1 MIIKYKLGD
10 LAKDMALQN
19 KDVITV
25 LEPLEGQARKHTTVL
40 SEDELDFFFNAI
52 TLQRQVPNLD
62 AYFANDVLPENK
74 PKEEPQKKE
83 EAPKNE
89 AQKQTKPAQKEQT
102 VKKEQKSEQ
111 KPVQKQQQ
119 PQQQKQQKQQPQQQK
134 QQQPQQQKQQQ
145 PQQQSKPK
153 QQQKPAEKRDIEKSA
168 QKQLRRAE
176 AKGNQDQKTNVVQER
191 VSRVVDTRGS
201 EVDLSKYN
209 EKYDDMATQKG
220 ADTNNRKRGQNGVQG
235 NKQKFTNRQNKNR
248 QQYQKRE
255 TEAQRLQRLQLEKA
269 RHAQLKV
276 SIPDEISVGELAS
289 RLKVQAT
296 VVIKKLMS
304 LGVMASISE
313 LIDFDTASLV
323 ADELGAK
330 VEREVHVTIE
340 QRLNID
346 TENVEDAPETLVPRA
361 PVVVV
366 MGHVD
371 HGKTSILDYIRKSHV
386 QSGEAG
392 GITQH
397 IGAYRVKQGGKDIT
411 FLDTPGHEAFTAI
424 RARGASVTDI
434 AVLVIAADD
443 GIMPQTVEAINHAKA
458 ANVPIIVA
466 LNKIDRPEADPERV
480 KTSLTEYDLV
490 PEEWGGDVVCV
501 NVSAKTGEGIDELL
515 EMINLV
521 ADMQDLKANPDRLAL
536 GTVIESRLDK
546 GRGPVATILVQ
557 NGTLHN
563 GDIVIAGTAVGR
575 VRQMSDENGNLI
587 ESAGPSIPVEITG
600 LVEVPQ
606 AGDRFNAVEDEK
618 LARELV
624 EERRTAQQEERFKS
638 FSKVTLDT
646 LFSHIEEG
654 EVKELPIIIKADVQG
669 SCEAL
674 KQSLEKLSN
683 DEVRVRIIHMGV
695 GGVNASDI
703 MLADASGAIII
714 GFNVR
719 PDATATSQ
727 AEEKGVEMRMYR
739 IIYDAIDDVEKAL
752 KGMLAPKIRE
762 VDLGSAE
769 VRQVYKISSVGTI
782 AGCYVTKG
790 TITRNSI
797 IRVVRDGIIIY
808 DDNIASLRRFKDDV
822 REVAQGY
829 ECGISLGRFND
840 IKEGDILEAYTKEEY
855 REE

>member
-1 MIIKYKLGD
+1 MIIKYKVSD
-10 LAKDMALQN
+10 LAKDMGLSN
-19 KDVITV
+19 KDVLTV
-25 LEPLEGQARKHTTVL
+25 VNSFGGEEKKHASQLT
-40 SEDELDFFFNAI
+40 EEELDFFFNSV
-52 TLQRQVPNLD
+52 TKEHQVNSLE
-62 AYFANDVLPENK
+62 AYFVNVPEAKK
-74 PKEEPQKKE
+74 PEPKKE
-83 EAPKNE
+83 PEK
-89 AQKQTKPAQKEQT
+89 
-102 VKKEQKSEQ
+102 
-111 KPVQKQQQ
+111 
-119 PQQQKQQKQQPQQQK
+119 PQQQKPQQKQNKQQGQNQNQQQGQIQNQQQNQNNK
-134 QQQPQQQKQQQ
+134 QQKKQGNA
-145 PQQQSKPK
+145 
-153 QQQKPAEKRDIEKSA
+153 KPAEKHNIGKNAE
-168 QKQLRRAE
+168 KQLRRAE
-176 AKGNQDQKTNVVQER
+176 SKAAQQQGTTRIVVQER
-191 VSRVVDTRGS
+191 EKRVVDTRS
-201 EVDLSKYN
+201 AEVDLSKYN
-209 EKYDDMATQKG
+209 EKFDVMAAQKNG
-220 ADTNNRKRGQNGVQG
+220 EQNDRRAGKNNMHG
-235 NKQKFTNRQNKNR
+235 NRQKFTNRQAKGK
-248 QQYQKRE
+248 QQYQKKE
-255 TEAQRLQRLQLEKA
+255 TEAQKLQRLQLEKA

-276 SIPDEISVGELAS
+276 EIPDEISVGELAT
-289 RLKVQAT
+289 RLKVTAT

-313 LIDFDTASLV
+313 LIDFDTAALV

-330 VEREVHVTIE
+330 VEREVHVSIE
-340 QRLNID
+340 QRLNISEDD
-346 TENVEDAPETLVPRA
+346 TTPDAPEDLEPRA

-371 HGKTSILDYIRKSHV
+371 HGKTSILDYIRKSRV
-386 QSGEAG
+386 QAGEVG

-397 IGAYRVKQGGKDIT
+397 IGAYQVKQGGKTIT

-443 GIMPQTVEAINHAKA
+443 GVMPQTIEAINHAKA

-466 LNKIDRPEADPERV
+466 LNKCDRPEADPERV
-480 KTSLTEYDLV
+480 KTSLTEYGLI
-490 PEEWGGDVVCV
+490 PEEWGGDVICV
-501 NVSAKTGEGIDELL
+501 NVSAKTGMGIDNLL

-521 ADMQDLKANPDRLAL
+521 ADMQELKANPNRPAQ

-546 GRGPVATILVQ
+546 GRGPIATILVQ
-557 NGTLHN
+557 RGTLHN
-563 GDIVIAGTAVGR
+563 GDVVIAGTSVGR
-575 VRQMSDENGNLI
+575 VRQMMDEHGKLVK
-587 ESAGPSIPVEITG
+587 EAGPSVPVEITG

-606 AGDRFNAVEDEK
+606 AGDKFNAVADER

-624 EERRTAQQEERFKS
+624 EQRRTEQQEEKFRAFH
-638 FSKVTLDT
+638 KVTLDN
-646 LFSHIEEG
+646 LFSQIAEG

-669 SCEAL
+669 SCEAI

-719 PDATATSQ
+719 PDSTATTQ

-739 IIYDAIDDVEKAL
+739 IIYDAIDDVQNAL

-782 AGCYVTKG
+782 AGCYVKSG
-790 TITRNSI
+790 VITRNSI

-808 DDNIASLRRFKDDV
+808 DDDIASLKRFKDDV
-822 REVAQGY
+822 REVATGY
-829 ECGISLGRFND
+829 ECGISLGKFND
-840 IKEGDILEAYTKEEY
+840 IKEGDILEAYKKEEY
-855 REE
+855 RE

>member
-1 MIIKYKLGD
+1 MIIKYKVSD
-10 LAKDMALQN
+10 LAKDMGLSN
-19 KDVITV
+19 KDVLTV
-25 LEPLEGQARKHTTVL
+25 VNSFGGEEKKHASQLT
-40 SEDELDFFFNAI
+40 EEELDFFFNSV
-52 TLQRQVPNLD
+52 TKEHQVNSLE
-62 AYFANDVLPENK
+62 AYFVNVPEAKK
-74 PKEEPQKKE
+74 PEPKKE
-83 EAPKNE
+83 PEK
-89 AQKQTKPAQKEQT
+89 
-102 VKKEQKSEQ
+102 
-111 KPVQKQQQ
+111 
-119 PQQQKQQKQQPQQQK
+119 PQQQKPQQKQNKQQGQNQNQQGQNQNNKQQK
-134 QQQPQQQKQQQ
+134 KQGNA
-145 PQQQSKPK
+145 
-153 QQQKPAEKRDIEKSA
+153 KPAEKHNIGKNAE
-168 QKQLRRAE
+168 KQLRRAE
-176 AKGNQDQKTNVVQER
+176 SKAAQQQGTTRIVVQER
-191 VSRVVDTRGS
+191 EKRVVDTRS
-201 EVDLSKYN
+201 AEVDLSKYN
-209 EKYDDMATQKG
+209 EKFDVMAAQKNG
-220 ADTNNRKRGQNGVQG
+220 EQNDRRAGKNNMHG
-235 NKQKFTNRQNKNR
+235 NRQKFTNRQAKGK
-248 QQYQKRE
+248 QQYQKKE
-255 TEAQRLQRLQLEKA
+255 TEAQKLQRLQLEKA

-276 SIPDEISVGELAS
+276 EIPDEISVGELAT
-289 RLKVQAT
+289 RLKVTAT

-313 LIDFDTASLV
+313 LIDFDTAALV

-330 VEREVHVTIE
+330 VEREVHVSIE
-340 QRLNID
+340 QRLNISEDD
-346 TENVEDAPETLVPRA
+346 TTPDAPEDLEPRA

-371 HGKTSILDYIRKSHV
+371 HGKTSILDYIRKSRV
-386 QSGEAG
+386 QAGEVG

-397 IGAYRVKQGGKDIT
+397 IGAYQVKQGGKTIT

-443 GIMPQTVEAINHAKA
+443 GVMPQTIEAINHAKA

-466 LNKIDRPEADPERV
+466 LNKCDRPEADPERV
-480 KTSLTEYDLV
+480 KTSLTEYGLI
-490 PEEWGGDVVCV
+490 PEEWGGDVICV
-501 NVSAKTGEGIDELL
+501 NVSAKTGMGIDNLL

-521 ADMQDLKANPDRLAL
+521 ADMQELKANPNRPAQ

-546 GRGPVATILVQ
+546 GRGPIATILVQ
-557 NGTLHN
+557 RGTLHN
-563 GDIVIAGTAVGR
+563 GDVVIAGTSVGR
-575 VRQMSDENGNLI
+575 VRQMMDEHGKLVK
-587 ESAGPSIPVEITG
+587 EAGPSVPVEITG

-606 AGDRFNAVEDEK
+606 AGDKFNAVADER

-624 EERRTAQQEERFKS
+624 EQRRTEQQEEKFRAFH
-638 FSKVTLDT
+638 KVTLDN
-646 LFSHIEEG
+646 LFSQIAEG

-669 SCEAL
+669 SCEAI

-719 PDATATSQ
+719 PDSTATTQ

-739 IIYDAIDDVEKAL
+739 IIYDAIDDVQNAL

-782 AGCYVTKG
+782 AGCYVKSG
-790 TITRNSI
+790 VITRNSI

-808 DDNIASLRRFKDDV
+808 DDDIASLKRFKDDV
-822 REVAQGY
+822 REVATGY
-829 ECGISLGRFND
+829 ECGISLGKFND
-840 IKEGDILEAYTKEEY
+840 IKEGDILEAYKKEEY
-855 REE
+855 RE

>member
-10 LAKDMALQN
+10 LAKDMALPN
-19 KDVITV
+19 KDVIQV

-74 PKEEPQKKE
+74 PKEEPRKKE

-89 AQKQTKPAQKEQT
+89 AQKQTKPAQKEQP

-119 PQQQKQQKQQPQQQK
+119 PQQQKQQPQQQK
-134 QQQPQQQKQQQ
+134 QQPQQQKQQQ

-153 QQQKPAEKRDIEKSA
+153 QQQQKPAEKRDIEKSA

-235 NKQKFTNRQNKNR
+235 NKQKFTNRQSKNR

>member
-1 MIIKYKLGD
+1 MIIKYKVSD
-10 LAKDMALQN
+10 LAKDMGLSN
-19 KDVITV
+19 KDVLTV
-25 LEPLEGQARKHTTVL
+25 VNSFGGEEKKHASQLT
-40 SEDELDFFFNAI
+40 EEELDFFFNSV
-52 TLQRQVPNLD
+52 TKEHQVNSLE
-62 AYFANDVLPENK
+62 AYFVNVPEAKK
-74 PKEEPQKKE
+74 PEPKKE
-83 EAPKNE
+83 PEK
-89 AQKQTKPAQKEQT
+89 
-102 VKKEQKSEQ
+102 
-111 KPVQKQQQ
+111 
-119 PQQQKQQKQQPQQQK
+119 PQQQKPQQKQNKQQGQSQNQNQQQNQNNK
-134 QQQPQQQKQQQ
+134 QQKKQGNA
-145 PQQQSKPK
+145 
-153 QQQKPAEKRDIEKSA
+153 KPAEKHNIGKNAE
-168 QKQLRRAE
+168 KQLRRAE
-176 AKGNQDQKTNVVQER
+176 SKAAQQGTTRIVVQER
-191 VSRVVDTRGS
+191 EKRIVDTRS
-201 EVDLSKYN
+201 AEVDLSKYN
-209 EKYDDMATQKG
+209 EKFDVMAAQKNG
-220 ADTNNRKRGQNGVQG
+220 EQNDRRGGKNNMHG
-235 NKQKFTNRQNKNR
+235 NRQKFTNRQAKGK
-248 QQYQKRE
+248 QQYQKKE
-255 TEAQRLQRLQLEKA
+255 TEAQKLQRLQLEKA

-276 SIPDEISVGELAS
+276 EIPDEISVGELAT
-289 RLKVQAT
+289 RLKVTAT

-313 LIDFDTASLV
+313 LIDFDTAALV

-330 VEREVHVTIE
+330 VEREVHVSIE
-340 QRLNID
+340 QRLNISED
-346 TENVEDAPETLVPRA
+346 DSAPDAPEDLEPRA

-371 HGKTSILDYIRKSHV
+371 HGKTSILDYIRKSRV
-386 QSGEAG
+386 QAGEVG

-397 IGAYRVKQGGKDIT
+397 IGAYQVKQGGKTIT

-443 GIMPQTVEAINHAKA
+443 GVMPQTIEAINHAKA

-466 LNKIDRPEADPERV
+466 LNKCDRPEADPERV
-480 KTSLTEYDLV
+480 KTSLTEYGLI
-490 PEEWGGDVVCV
+490 PEEWGGDVICV
-501 NVSAKTGEGIDELL
+501 NVSAKTGMGIDSLL

-521 ADMQDLKANPDRLAL
+521 AEMQELKANPNRPAQ

-546 GRGPVATILVQ
+546 GRGPIATILVQ
-557 NGTLHN
+557 RGTLHN
-563 GDIVIAGTAVGR
+563 GDVVIAGTSVGR
-575 VRQMSDENGNLI
+575 VRQMMDEHGKLVK
-587 ESAGPSIPVEITG
+587 EAGPSVPVEITG

-606 AGDRFNAVEDEK
+606 AGDKFNAVADER

-624 EERRTAQQEERFKS
+624 EQRRTEQQEEKFRAFH
-638 FSKVTLDT
+638 KVTLDN
-646 LFSHIEEG
+646 LFSQIAEG

-669 SCEAL
+669 SCEAI

-719 PDATATSQ
+719 PDSTATTQ

-739 IIYDAIDDVEKAL
+739 IIYDAIDDVQNAL

-782 AGCYVTKG
+782 AGCYVKSG
-790 TITRNSI
+790 VITRNSI

-808 DDNIASLRRFKDDV
+808 DDDIASLKRFKDDV
-822 REVAQGY
+822 REVAAGY
-829 ECGISLGRFND
+829 ECGISLGKFND
-840 IKEGDILEAYTKEEY
+840 IKEGDILEAYKKEEY
-855 REE
+855 RE

>member
-10 LAKDMALQN
+10 LAKDMNLPN

-40 SEDELDFFFNAI
+40 SEEELDFFFNAI
-52 TLQRQVPNLD
+52 TQQRQAKDLS
-62 AYFANDVLPENK
+62 AYFANDVLPEDK
-74 PKEEPQKKE
+74 PKEEKKPEPAKKQEPQPQRKPQQDGKE
-83 EAPKNE
+83 G
-89 AQKQTKPAQKEQT
+89 
-102 VKKEQKSEQ
+102 KS
-111 KPVQKQQQ
+111 
-119 PQQQKQQKQQPQQQK
+119 QQQKQQTAQKQSQKPAQQEQSQKQKQKQQP
-134 QQQPQQQKQQQ
+134 
-145 PQQQSKPK
+145 
-153 QQQKPAEKRDIEKSA
+153 QKPAEKRDIEKSA

-176 AKGNQDQKTNVVQER
+176 ARENQGQSKTNVVQER

-209 EKYDDMATQKG
+209 EKYDVMATQKG
-220 ADTNNRKRGQNGVQG
+220 ADNNGRRRNQGNIQG
-235 NKQKFTNRQNKNR
+235 NKQKFTNRQTKNK

-269 RHAQLKV
+269 RHAQLRIM
-276 SIPDEISVGELAS
+276 IPDEISVGELAS
-289 RLKVQAT
+289 RLKAQAT

-304 LGVMASISE
+304 LGVMASVSE

-323 ADELGAK
+323 AEELGAK

-340 QRLNID
+340 ERLNIAGAD
-346 TENVEDAPETLVPRA
+346 SDEDPAESLVPRA

-386 QSGEAG
+386 QSGEVG

-397 IGAYRVKQGGKDIT
+397 IGAYQVKQGGKTIT

-480 KTSLTEYDLV
+480 KASLTEYDLV

-521 ADMQDLKANPDRLAL
+521 AEVQNLKANPDRLAL

-546 GRGPVATILVQ
+546 GRGPIATILVQ

-563 GDIVIAGTAVGR
+563 GDVVIAGTAIGR
-575 VRQMSDENGNLI
+575 VRQMADENGNLI
-587 ESAGPSIPVEITG
+587 ESAGPSVPVEITG

-606 AGDRFNAVEDEK
+606 AGDRFNAVKDER

-624 EERRTAQQEERFKS
+624 EERRVAMQEERFKS
-638 FSKVTLDT
+638 YSKVTLDN

-654 EVKELPIIIKADVQG
+654 EVKELPIIVKADVQG

-674 KQSLEKLSN
+674 RQSLEKLSN

-695 GGVNASDI
+695 GGVSANDI

-719 PDATATSQ
+719 PDAAASSQ

-808 DDNIASLRRFKDDV
+808 DDEISSLRRFKDDV

>member
-119 PQQQKQQKQQPQQQK
+119 PQQQQQQK
-134 QQQPQQQKQQQ
+134 QQPQQQKQQQ

-201 EVDLSKYN
+201 EVDLS
-209 EKYDDMATQKG
+209 
-220 ADTNNRKRGQNGVQG
+220 
-235 NKQKFTNRQNKNR
+235 NKQKFTDRQNKNR

-501 NVSAKTGEGIDELL
+501 NVSA
-515 EMINLV
+515 
-521 ADMQDLKANPDRLAL
+521 
-536 GTVIESRLDK
+536 
-546 GRGPVATILVQ
+546 
-557 NGTLHN
+557 
-563 GDIVIAGTAVGR
+563 
-575 VRQMSDENGNLI
+575 
-587 ESAGPSIPVEITG
+587 
-600 LVEVPQ
+600 
-606 AGDRFNAVEDEK
+606 
-618 LARELV
+618 
-624 EERRTAQQEERFKS
+624 
-638 FSKVTLDT
+638 
-646 LFSHIEEG
+646 
-654 EVKELPIIIKADVQG
+654 
-669 SCEAL
+669 
-674 KQSLEKLSN
+674 
-683 DEVRVRIIHMGV
+683 
-695 GGVNASDI
+695 
-703 MLADASGAIII
+703 
-714 GFNVR
+714 
-719 PDATATSQ
+719 
-727 AEEKGVEMRMYR
+727 
-739 IIYDAIDDVEKAL
+739 
-752 KGMLAPKIRE
+752 
-762 VDLGSAE
+762 
-769 VRQVYKISSVGTI
+769 
-782 AGCYVTKG
+782 
-790 TITRNSI
+790 
-797 IRVVRDGIIIY
+797 
-808 DDNIASLRRFKDDV
+808 
-822 REVAQGY
+822 
-829 ECGISLGRFND
+829 
-840 IKEGDILEAYTKEEY
+840 
-855 REE
+855 

>member
-1 MIIKYKLGD
+1 MIIKYKVSD
-10 LAKDMALQN
+10 LAKDMGLSN
-19 KDVITV
+19 KDVLTV
-25 LEPLEGQARKHTTVL
+25 VNSFGGEEKKHASQLT
-40 SEDELDFFFNAI
+40 EEELDFFFNSV
-52 TLQRQVPNLD
+52 TKEHQVNSLE
-62 AYFANDVLPENK
+62 AYFVNVPEAKK
-74 PKEEPQKKE
+74 PEPKKE
-83 EAPKNE
+83 PEK
-89 AQKQTKPAQKEQT
+89 
-102 VKKEQKSEQ
+102 
-111 KPVQKQQQ
+111 
-119 PQQQKQQKQQPQQQK
+119 PQQQKPQQKQNKQQGQSQNQNQQQNQNNK
-134 QQQPQQQKQQQ
+134 QQKKQGNA
-145 PQQQSKPK
+145 
-153 QQQKPAEKRDIEKSA
+153 KPAEKHSIGKNAE
-168 QKQLRRAE
+168 KQLRRAE
-176 AKGNQDQKTNVVQER
+176 SKAAQQGTTRIVVQER
-191 VSRVVDTRGS
+191 EKRVVDTRS
-201 EVDLSKYN
+201 AEVDLSKYN
-209 EKYDDMATQKG
+209 EKFDVMAAQKNG
-220 ADTNNRKRGQNGVQG
+220 EQNDRRGGKNNMHG
-235 NKQKFTNRQNKNR
+235 NRQKFTNRQAKGK
-248 QQYQKRE
+248 QQYQKKE
-255 TEAQRLQRLQLEKA
+255 TEAQKLQRLQLEKA

-276 SIPDEISVGELAS
+276 EIPDEISVGELAT
-289 RLKVQAT
+289 RLKVTAT

-313 LIDFDTASLV
+313 LIDFDTAALV

-330 VEREVHVTIE
+330 VEREVHVSIE
-340 QRLNID
+340 QRLNISED
-346 TENVEDAPETLVPRA
+346 DSAPDAPEDLEPRA

-371 HGKTSILDYIRKSHV
+371 HGKTSILDYIRKSRV
-386 QSGEAG
+386 QAGEVG

-397 IGAYRVKQGGKDIT
+397 IGAYQVKQGGKTIT

-443 GIMPQTVEAINHAKA
+443 GVMPQTIEAINHAKA

-466 LNKIDRPEADPERV
+466 LNKCDRPEADPERV
-480 KTSLTEYDLV
+480 KTSLTEYGLI
-490 PEEWGGDVVCV
+490 PEEWGGDVICV
-501 NVSAKTGEGIDELL
+501 NVSAKTGMGIDSLL

-521 ADMQDLKANPDRLAL
+521 AEMQELKANPNRPAQ

-546 GRGPVATILVQ
+546 GRGPIATILVQ
-557 NGTLHN
+557 RGTLHN
-563 GDIVIAGTAVGR
+563 GDVVIAGTSVGR
-575 VRQMSDENGNLI
+575 VRQMMDEHGKLVK
-587 ESAGPSIPVEITG
+587 EAGPSVPVEITG

-606 AGDRFNAVEDEK
+606 AGDKFNAVADER

-624 EERRTAQQEERFKS
+624 EQRRTEQQEEKFRAFH
-638 FSKVTLDT
+638 KVTLDN
-646 LFSHIEEG
+646 LFSQIAEG

-669 SCEAL
+669 SCEAI

-719 PDATATSQ
+719 PDSTATTQ

-739 IIYDAIDDVEKAL
+739 IIYDAIDDVQNAL

-782 AGCYVTKG
+782 AGCYVKSG
-790 TITRNSI
+790 VITRNSI

-808 DDNIASLRRFKDDV
+808 DDDIASLKRFKDDV
-822 REVAQGY
+822 REVAAGY
-829 ECGISLGRFND
+829 ECGISLGKFND
-840 IKEGDILEAYTKEEY
+840 IKEGDILEAYKKEEY
-855 REE
+855 RE

>member
-1 MIIKYKLGD
+1 
-10 LAKDMALQN
+10 
-19 KDVITV
+19 
-25 LEPLEGQARKHTTVL
+25 
-40 SEDELDFFFNAI
+40 
-52 TLQRQVPNLD
+52 
-62 AYFANDVLPENK
+62 
-74 PKEEPQKKE
+74 
-83 EAPKNE
+83 
-89 AQKQTKPAQKEQT
+89 
-102 VKKEQKSEQ
+102 
-111 KPVQKQQQ
+111 
-119 PQQQKQQKQQPQQQK
+119 
-134 QQQPQQQKQQQ
+134 
-145 PQQQSKPK
+145 
-153 QQQKPAEKRDIEKSA
+153 
-168 QKQLRRAE
+168 
-176 AKGNQDQKTNVVQER
+176 
-191 VSRVVDTRGS
+191 
-201 EVDLSKYN
+201 
-209 EKYDDMATQKG
+209 
-220 ADTNNRKRGQNGVQG
+220 
-235 NKQKFTNRQNKNR
+235 
-248 QQYQKRE
+248 
-255 TEAQRLQRLQLEKA
+255 
-269 RHAQLKV
+269 
-276 SIPDEISVGELAS
+276 
-289 RLKVQAT
+289 
-296 VVIKKLMS
+296 
-304 LGVMASISE
+304 MASVSE
-313 LIDFDTASLV
+313 IIDYDTAALV
-323 ADELGAK
+323 AEELGAK

-346 TENVEDAPETLVPRA
+346 AENEEDAPETLVPRA

-386 QSGEAG
+386 QSGEVG

-397 IGAYRVKQGGKDIT
+397 IGAYRVQQGGKDIT

-546 GRGPVATILVQ
+546 GRGPIATILVQ
-557 NGTLHN
+557 NGTLHT
-563 GDIVIAGTAVGR
+563 GDVVIAGTAVGR
-575 VRQMSDENGNLI
+575 VRQMSDENGKLV

-606 AGDRFNAVEDEK
+606 AGDRFNAVNDER

-638 FSKVTLDT
+638 FNKVTLDT

-674 KQSLEKLSN
+674 RQSLEKLSN
-683 DEVRVRIIHMGV
+683 NEVRVRIIHMGV
-695 GGVNASDI
+695 GGVNSSDI

-719 PDATATSQ
+719 PDATAASQ
-727 AEEKGVEMRMYR
+727 AEEKGIEMRMYR
-739 IIYDAIDDVEKAL
+739 IIYDAIDDVEQAL

-829 ECGISLGRFND
+829 ECGISLGKFND

>member
-1 MIIKYKLGD
+1 MIIKYKVSD
-10 LAKDMALQN
+10 LAKDMGLSN
-19 KDVITV
+19 KDVLTV
-25 LEPLEGQARKHTTVL
+25 VNSFGGEEKKHASQLT
-40 SEDELDFFFNAI
+40 EEELDFFFNSV
-52 TLQRQVPNLD
+52 TKEHQVSSLE
-62 AYFANDVLPENK
+62 AYFVNVPEAKK
-74 PKEEPQKKE
+74 PEPKKE
-83 EAPKNE
+83 PEK
-89 AQKQTKPAQKEQT
+89 
-102 VKKEQKSEQ
+102 
-111 KPVQKQQQ
+111 
-119 PQQQKQQKQQPQQQK
+119 PQQQKPQQKQNKQQGQNQGKDQGQQQNQNNK
-134 QQQPQQQKQQQ
+134 QQKKQGNA
-145 PQQQSKPK
+145 
-153 QQQKPAEKRDIEKSA
+153 KPAEKHNIGKNAE
-168 QKQLRRAE
+168 KQLRRAE
-176 AKGNQDQKTNVVQER
+176 NKAAQQQGTTRIVVQER
-191 VSRVVDTRGS
+191 EKRVVDTRS
-201 EVDLSKYN
+201 AEVDLSKYN
-209 EKYDDMATQKG
+209 EKFDVMAAQKNG
-220 ADTNNRKRGQNGVQG
+220 EQNDRRGEKNNMHG
-235 NKQKFTNRQNKNR
+235 NRQKFTNRQAKGK
-248 QQYQKRE
+248 QQYQKKE
-255 TEAQRLQRLQLEKA
+255 TEAQKLQRLQLEKA

-276 SIPDEISVGELAS
+276 EIPDEISVGELAT
-289 RLKVQAT
+289 RLKVTAT

-313 LIDFDTASLV
+313 LIDFDTAALV

-330 VEREVHVTIE
+330 VEHEVHVSIE
-340 QRLNID
+340 QRLNIAEED
-346 TENVEDAPETLVPRA
+346 SAPDAPEDLEPRA

-371 HGKTSILDYIRKSHV
+371 HGKTSILDYIRKSRV
-386 QSGEAG
+386 QAGEVG

-397 IGAYRVKQGGKDIT
+397 IGAYQVKQGGKTIT

-443 GIMPQTVEAINHAKA
+443 GVMPQTIEAINHAKA

-466 LNKIDRPEADPERV
+466 LNKCDRPEADPDRV
-480 KTSLTEYDLV
+480 KTSLTEYGLI
-490 PEEWGGDVVCV
+490 PEEWGGDVICV
-501 NVSAKTGEGIDELL
+501 NVSAKTGMGIDSLL

-521 ADMQDLKANPDRLAL
+521 ADMQELKANPKRPAQ